1 VDGLRLGGQGVYDLA
16 HKVAVI
22 AGGSGGIGA
31 AVGAAIRRRWSDRGG
46 RSTADCISNNNPG
59 G

>member
-1 VDGLRLGGQGVYDLA
+1 VDGLRLGGEGVYDLA

-31 AVGAAIRRRWSDRGG
+31 AAARRF
-46 RSTADCISNNNPG
+46 AANNNPG